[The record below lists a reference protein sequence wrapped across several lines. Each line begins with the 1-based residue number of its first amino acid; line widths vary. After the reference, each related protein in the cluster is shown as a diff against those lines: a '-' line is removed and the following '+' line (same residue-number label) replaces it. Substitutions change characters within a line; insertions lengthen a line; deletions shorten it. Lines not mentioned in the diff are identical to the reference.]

1 MKNYNFLNANKNYQK
16 FLQFLQTKSFKNIFD
31 YLDSSSSFDF
41 NTQFTDE
48 LIRDIDFEIEG
59 QMVYKNKLII
69 YNDMY
74 EKLLLP
80 YFHLQQYNGI
90 GCCALLSVSP
100 LFLSLEEVI
109 SFHNSIN
116 DCRDDAYALLP
127 LINLIIDRIYSVIS
141 QDLKFKIKNKVK
153 FFYPRNSR
161 KSMFEGI
168 DEFLISDVL
177 SELGLSLCVIRIFG
191 SDVTYIITE
200 YSNYPLYYIMRFEYF
215 EYAHAEVCLNPN
227 HYYSLNDYKNNFME
241 YSSYDDD
248 EDLFN
253 EAYSIHTSDEE
264 TMDTYLYMNQRYFG
278 LNNGR
283 RRGFR
288 PKKVIII
295 NKNKNNNN
303 KKNKNKHKNKLKNK
317 KKIIVEPKEI
327 NIIKGPKVAPN
338 LNYNKAV
345 KLHNQQM
352 INYIKSL
359 INPEYAVNGGYVA
372 KQPSYVPI
380 PTSNV
385 TFKEKIDFK
394 CSSNGEFACIW
405 APNYLANQTAV
416 DKFVPT
422 DSDLM
427 KFNYY
432 SHFYYKVNN
441 KWYAHTS
448 IRPAI
453 DVSKYRLVSAKMS
466 IQYNGSNLNRSGQ
479 LSTCAI
485 YTDIPVFMGRTI
497 AQVEDV
503 EMTSEDF
510 PDIAQSLNKLID
522 IESINNGL
530 WNKFDNVSIQRGRID
545 NVALPTDPTDHTFF
559 PLGNYYAAN
568 PVRLTSNV
576 RMCQS
581 TDGGHLSYVGAGK
594 NLTASNE
601 GLNMSV
607 IIYYNFEI
615 IATQDTAPFLR
626 AKVGP
631 EETIMNFLNSNKEYI
646 LKTAAEL
653 TANSK
658 VVDDISTKKL
668 SSEIWS
674 GLKEYLIN
682 RPTIRRRYSL

>member
-1 MKNYNFLNANKNYQK
+1 MKNYLK
-16 FLQFLQTKSFKNIFD
+16 FLQTNTNNEKFLAFLNHKNFKNIFD
-31 YLDSSSSFDF
+31 YLDSEDSFDF

-48 LIRDIDFEIEG
+48 LVRDINFEIEG
-59 QMVYKNKLII
+59 QMIFKNKLKI
-69 YNDMY
+69 YNDQF
-74 EKLLLP
+74 EKMLLP
-80 YFHLQQYNGI
+80 YYHLQQYNGI
-90 GCCALLSVSP
+90 GCCSFLSISP
-100 LFLSLEEVI
+100 LFLSLDEVI
-109 SFHNSIN
+109 NFHNSIN

-127 LINLIIDRIYSVIS
+127 LISLMIDRIYSVIS
-141 QDLKFKIKNKVK
+141 EELKFKIKNKVK
-153 FFYPRNSR
+153 YFYPRNSR

-168 DEFLISDVL
+168 DEFLISDL
-177 SELGLSLCVIRIFG
+177 LCELGLSLCVIQNFG
-191 SDVTYIITE
+191 SNITYIMLN
-200 YSNYPLYYIMRFEYF
+200 YDQYPLFYIMRFQYF

-227 HYYSLNDYKNNFME
+227 HYYCLDDYKNTFME

-248 EDLFN
+248 EDLFMD
-253 EAYSIHTSDEE
+253 AYSIYSSEE
-264 TMDTYLYMNQRYFG
+264 DTMDTYLYMSQRYFG

-283 RRGFR
+283 RRNFK
-288 PKKVIII
+288 PKVVII
-295 NKNKNNNN
+295 NKNKKIYKN
-303 KKNKNKHKNKLKNK
+303 KKNKNNK
-317 KKIIVEPKEI
+317 KKKKKVVVEPKEI
-327 NIIKGPKVAPN
+327 TIYPGSKRPIKN
-338 LNYNKAV
+338 LNYENAV
-345 KLHNQQM
+345 KMHNTQM
-352 INYIKSL
+352 VNYIKSL
-359 INPEYAVNGGYVA
+359 INPENSVNGGFVA

-405 APNYLANQTAV
+405 APNYLANQSAV

-422 DSDLM
+422 DTQLYP
-427 KFNYY
+427 FNYY
-432 SHFYYKVNN
+432 SHFYYKTNG
-441 KWYAHTS
+441 KWFAHTS

-485 YTDIPVFMGRTI
+485 YTDIPVFMGRTTG
-497 AQVEDV
+497 QVEDV
-503 EMTSEDF
+503 EMKSEDF
-510 PDIAQSLNKLID
+510 PDIAASLDKLID

-545 NVALPTDPTDHTFF
+545 NIALPTDPTDHTFF

-568 PVRLTSNV
+568 PTRLTSNV
-576 RMCQS
+576 RMCMS

-615 IATQDTAPFLR
+615 IASQETAPFLR

-631 EETIMNFLNSNKEYI
+631 EETIFNFLNSNKEYI

-653 TANSK
+653 TSNEK
-658 VVDDISTKKL
+658 IIDEPTTKRL
-668 SSEIWS
+668 SSQIWS
-674 GLKEYLIN
+674 GLKDVILN
-682 RPTIRRRYSL
+682 KPKIRRKWSF